1 MRLFAPPS
9 APILLMLGILSPYAA
24 AAQDRPQTP
33 SPALPPAPVFVA
45 RDRAVSTWRTE
56 AAGSLQL
63 KPDVAADLL
72 AGHDRPVA
80 RCVKLNN
87 YWCIKKAGWSGE
99 IAADAEGHV
108 AFSTAVEGAAVA
120 ALLLRRY
127 YVDFGRRSALA
138 IISRWAPAQCGR
150 SAVARGPV
158 RSRQL
163 SLSGLATTLRA
174 RWLATHARGFAAPLP
189 GAGKAAKPRRSVVAD
204 HVPRLA
210 PTPRIALGV
219 GGSDTPVKAITL
231 DALLQSDPKA
241 PRSRSLLGALPG
253 PAPGSSPPAAA
264 SCSGDGARIAAYAG
278 KAAAGLTAGADGDL
292 GLFDAEGHPTANL
305 ATIMTNMAQVE
316 IGPLAATPALIQ
328 AGIAEA
334 FKPGRNP
341 SRS

>member
-1 MRLFAPPS
+1 MRFS
-9 APILLMLGILSPYAA
+9 ATLSASTLLTLGFFSCAA
-24 AAQDRPQTP
+24 AEDGPQASSP
-33 SPALPPAPVFVA
+33 SPSPVFVA

-63 KPDVAADLL
+63 MPEVAADLL
-72 AGHDRPVA
+72 AGRDRPVA

-87 YWCIKKAGWSGE
+87 YWCIKKAGWTGE

-108 AFSTAVEGAAVA
+108 AFSSAVEGAAVA

-127 YVDFGRRSALA
+127 YVDFGRKSALA
-138 IISRWAPAQCGR
+138 IISRWAPAQCGGP
-150 SAVARGPV
+150 VARGPV
-158 RSRQL
+158 RTRQVSISSR
-163 SLSGLATTLRA
+163 GLTLRA

-189 GAGKAAKPRRSVVAD
+189 SPGKTAARLRRSVVAD
-204 HVPRLA
+204 HGPRLA
-210 PTPRIALGV
+210 PPPQIALGV
-219 GGSDTPVKAITL
+219 GSSDIPVRAITL
-231 DALLQSDPKA
+231 DALLQSDPRA

-253 PAPGSSPPAAA
+253 GTTGSSLATTA

-278 KAAAGLTAGADGDL
+278 KAAAGLIAGADGDL

-305 ATIMTNMAQVE
+305 ATIMTNMAEVE